1 MLLMDRIP
9 GQTGYLVLTA
19 DGAVIESGGDL
30 SNDEA
35 FAGLITNLISMANKI
50 DLNESQGM

>member
-1 MLLMDRIP
+1 MDRIP